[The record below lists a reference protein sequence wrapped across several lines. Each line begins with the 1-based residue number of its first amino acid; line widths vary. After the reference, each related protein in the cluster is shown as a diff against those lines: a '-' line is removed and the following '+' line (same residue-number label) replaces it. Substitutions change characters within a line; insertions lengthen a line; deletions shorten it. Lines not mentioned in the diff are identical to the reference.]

1 MDAPPSAG
9 AAGAQ
14 FLPHFPPPARCAP
27 DPPPR
32 SIESMLMAEFERR
45 RRANA
50 RFSVRSFALVLRL
63 DSASLSQLLR
73 GRRRLSAR
81 AAASVAMRL
90 GIPPRERDAAVNESL
105 RRSHER
111 RLLRQIARAGFVP
124 SSRGL
129 ARRLRLR
136 TDDVNAALTRLLRDG
151 RVTMISPA
159 RWVVT
164 KEQN

>member
-1 MDAPPSAG
+1 
-9 AAGAQ
+9 
-14 FLPHFPPPARCAP
+14 
-27 DPPPR
+27 
-32 SIESMLMAEFERR
+32 MLQAEFERR

-73 GRRRLSAR
+73 GRRALSPRTTASL
-81 AAASVAMRL
+81 AARL
-90 GIPPRERDAAVNESL
+90 GIAPGERDAAVNEAL

-111 RLLRQIARAGFVP
+111 RVLRQVARESFVP

-136 TDDVNAALTRLLRDG
+136 TDDVNAALARLLRDG
-151 RVTMISPA
+151 RLTMISPT
-159 RWVVT
+159 RWAAAS
-164 KEQN
+164 EENA